1 MRHSR
6 FVLKRGPLIVY
17 GEENNLVKQAARNL
31 PGVDVCNVQR
41 LNLLQLAPGG
51 HLGRLIVFT
60 KDAFEQLDAL
70 FGTYRERSEKK
81 KGFQLGRNMMTCAD
95 LARIINSDQIQSK
108 LRMQKVSTQKT
119 SKGKKN
125 PLKNK
130 AFMQILNPASKALRE
145 AEATAVEARK
155 KARAAALVQKRSKA
169 GRKEKAKRTARHNGL
184 EEGLEESFKAAHQ
197 IILDEI
203 KAGLID

>member
-81 KGFQLGRNMMTCAD
+81 KGF
-95 LARIINSDQIQSK
+95 
-108 LRMQKVSTQKT
+108 
-119 SKGKKN
+119 
-125 PLKNK
+125 
-130 AFMQILNPASKALRE
+130 
-145 AEATAVEARK
+145 
-155 KARAAALVQKRSKA
+155 
-169 GRKEKAKRTARHNGL
+169 
-184 EEGLEESFKAAHQ
+184 
-197 IILDEI
+197 
-203 KAGLID
+203 